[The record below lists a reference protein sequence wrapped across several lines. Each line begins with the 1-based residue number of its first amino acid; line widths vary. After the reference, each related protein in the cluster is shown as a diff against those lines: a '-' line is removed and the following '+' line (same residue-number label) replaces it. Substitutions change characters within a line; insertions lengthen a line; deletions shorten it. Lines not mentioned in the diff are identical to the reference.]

1 MISTALLPKENL
13 IPFLTMLSDKMEV
26 IAPVAASMAAP
37 EEISAAS
44 PLAESGEPVF
54 ATWRGQPL
62 ALEKSPST
70 LIPPIEFLLPQ
81 REVLFRYVQE
91 SGSYTFDEIP
101 PKARLIFGMRPC
113 DLKAVAVLDKLFG
126 SEPKD
131 EAYFAKRR
139 WTVLIAL
146 NCTNPGEGC
155 FCNQLGS
162 GPEAG
167 NGFDL
172 LLTELEEGYLAEI
185 GSPTGMLI
193 LQDCSALLKEADD
206 SHITQKRRLLEDA
219 KRAMAVN
226 LDSQKGQDRSLRG
239 MRQAI
244 KEADWEA
251 LGRLCFSCGGC
262 TFVCP
267 ICHCFNVLDQG
278 VPDGE
283 RIRCRDSCILSGF
296 SRIAG
301 GANPRRSPGERMRNW
316 YLDKFEYI
324 PKKTGMAGCV
334 GCGRCGR
341 TCLAEIDRFRLVK
354 LEAKR

>member
-1 MISTALLPKENL
+1 MIARSLLPKENL
-13 IPFLTMLSDKMEV
+13 IPFLAMLGEKMEV
-26 IAPVAASMAAP
+26 IAPVVN
-37 EEISAAS
+37 
-44 PLAESGEPVF
+44 GDEPVF
-54 ATWRGQPL
+54 ATWEDQAL
-62 ALEKSPST
+62 ALDKSP

-91 SGSYTFDEIP
+91 SGSYTFDEIA

-131 EAYFAKRR
+131 EAYFSKRR
-139 WTVLIAL
+139 WTVLVAL
-146 NCTNPGEGC
+146 NCTKPGEGC
-155 FCNQLGS
+155 FCSQVGS

-167 NGFDL
+167 SGFDL
-172 LLTELEEGYLAEI
+172 LLTELEEGYLAEV
-185 GSPTGMLI
+185 GSPAGMLI
-193 LQDCSALLKEADD
+193 LQDCSALLKEAGD
-206 SHITQKRRLLEDA
+206 SHISEKGSLIEDA
-219 KRAMAVN
+219 KRA
-226 LDSQKGQDRSLRG
+226 LSSGSKEGSKEGQDRSLLG

-244 KEADWEA
+244 KDADWEA
-251 LGRLCFSCGGC
+251 LGGLCFSCGGC

-267 ICHCFNVLDQG
+267 ICHCFNIHDQG

-296 SRIAG
+296 SRMAG

-324 PKKTGMAGCV
+324 PKKTGMVGCV
-334 GCGRCGR
+334 GCGRCSR
-341 TCLAEIDRFRLVK
+341 TCLAEIDRWKLVK

>member
-13 IPFLTMLSDKMEV
+13 IPFLTMLSEKMEV
-26 IAPVAASMAAP
+26 IAPIAIAPVAGSDD
-37 EEISAAS
+37 
-44 PLAESGEPVF
+44 PVF
-54 ATWRGQPL
+54 ATWKGQAL
-62 ALEKSPST
+62 ALAKSP

-91 SGSYTFDEIP
+91 SGSYTFEENS

-113 DLKAVAVLDKLFG
+113 DLQAVAVLDKLFG

-131 EAYFAKRR
+131 EAYFGKRR
-139 WTVLIAL
+139 WTVLVAL
-146 NCTNPGEGC
+146 NCIRSGEGC

-172 LLTELEEGYLAEI
+172 LLTELDEGYLAEI
-185 GSPTGMLI
+185 GSPAGMLI
-193 LQDCSALLKEADD
+193 LEDCSALLKEADE
-206 SHITQKRRLLEDA
+206 SHLSEKRSLMEDA
-219 KRAMAVN
+219 KRSMD
-226 LDSQKGQDRSLRG
+226 LDSQKGPDRPDRSLRG
-239 MRQAI
+239 MRQAV
-244 KEADWEA
+244 KDADWEA
-251 LGRLCFSCGGC
+251 LGKLCFSCGGC

-267 ICHCFNVLDQG
+267 ICHCFNIHDQG

-296 SRIAG
+296 SRMAG

-324 PKKTGMAGCV
+324 PKKTGTAGCV
-334 GCGRCGR
+334 GCGRCSR
-341 TCLAEIDRFRLVK
+341 TCLAEIDRWRLVK